1 MVRATREPSPSLS
14 VFMGQAE
21 EPSLCLGGEEPM
33 FKKKHPVR
41 LTIILLTIIIL
52 AAALLCHRNT
62 VGIGQEVDNF
72 KGVAVYYNGIDYEQ
86 SHGQYYSSD
95 GYYYGNKWQCVEY
108 VKRYYFQVKDHRMP
122 DVMGNAKD
130 FFDPLTLQGKLNQRR
145 GLVQYRNGGGVK
157 PQVDDMVVFT
167 DSKYGH
173 VAIVTEVTEN
183 SVEIIQQNVL
193 NKPRQSLKLR
203 VKAGH
208 YYLGTGKQPAGWLR
222 KK

>member
-1 MVRATREPSPSLS
+1 MT
-14 VFMGQAE
+14 
-21 EPSLCLGGEEPM
+21 
-33 FKKKHPVR
+33 
-41 LTIILLTIIIL
+41 LLET
-52 AAALLCHRNT
+52 ALLWHCAMLR
-62 VGIGQEVDNF
+62 IGQEIDSF
-72 KGVAVYYNGIDYEQ
+72 KGVPVYYNGTKYDQ
-86 SHGQYYSSD
+86 SHGQNYSSD

-130 FFDPLTLQGKLNQRR
+130 FYDPRTPQGKLNQRR

-157 PQVDDMVVFT
+157 PQVDDLVVFT

-173 VAIVTEVTEN
+173 VAIITDVTEN

-193 NKPRQSLKLR
+193 NSPRQSIKLQ

-222 KK
+222 KE

>member
-1 MVRATREPSPSLS
+1 
-14 VFMGQAE
+14 
-21 EPSLCLGGEEPM
+21 M
-33 FKKKHPVR
+33 FKKKQPVR
-41 LTIILLTIIIL
+41 LIIIIITITLL
-52 AAALLCHRNT
+52 AVALFWHRDT
-62 VGIGQEVDNF
+62 IRIGQEIDSF
-72 KGVAVYYNGIDYEQ
+72 KGVSVYYNGIDFEQ
-86 SHGQYYSSD
+86 SHGQNNSPD

-108 VKRYYFQVKDHRMP
+108 VKRYYFQVKNHRMP
-122 DVMGNAKD
+122 DVIGNARD
-130 FFDPLTLQGKLNQRR
+130 FFDPRTPQGKLNQRR
-145 GLVQYRNGGGVK
+145 GLVQYRNGGEVK
-157 PQVDDMVVFT
+157 PQVDDLVVFT